1 MRIRV
6 RVKPGSSRNRVG
18 GRYPGQHGDELIVS
32 VTARAVDGQA
42 NAAVVERLAAA
53 LGCPRREIEIVSGA
67 TGRSKVVE
75 IPDACAA
82 LASALLSQS

>member
-18 GRYPGQHGDELIVS
+18 GRYPGQHGDELVVS

-42 NAAVVERLAAA
+42 NAAVVARLAAA
-53 LGCPRREIEIVSGA
+53 LDCPRRDIQIVSGT
-67 TGRSKVVE
+67 TGRSKVIE
-75 IPDACAA
+75 IPEACAA
-82 LASALLSQS
+82 LASALLDQG